1 MADVRNFVIPESDLS
16 GLNRVTNTYEIKNV
30 REAEVQRQQSA
41 KKSASAAFLTNY
53 LNPNDNLTGTPYD
66 PQIVKGFD
74 ELLQQGTKLA
84 SEGADTN
91 MMMMA
96 LSPGVAKLNQY
107 SATAKLIDKR
117 IKDQL
122 AQVPA
127 NAGYNRLKLEEFA
140 KKGAFYDSEGKL
152 KDIKSIDPSVDY
164 LTEAIKLH
172 PAEVTTDAAIDEFVK
187 TSPKFTNTQ
196 SVKRINSRGGYE
208 MKKAEVTAPS
218 WATVDEEGSI
228 VPRYNIALEGGKPH
242 SFNFQTG
249 EGTTKEAEIRL
260 MDEKDFDS
268 LMGSNP
274 GIADWV
280 RGQVMRAGQGAD
292 LNSPQAKN
300 AARAIMYDELK
311 RRGGGGIKDIEETKE
326 APAPK
331 ISIRNYSGGGTKP
344 SEQINLTEQPDVGG
358 GYKDITSM
366 TGGIKTSV
374 LPDGKSFN
382 AELVYYNPSTKK
394 VKYIEYVSKDDKG
407 KYGEPKWKE
416 VSLTKFKQDVKTSN
430 PQIDMKF
437 LDGLEN
443 PITGTKQDTPK
454 PSTSKMV
461 TMVLPD
467 GRKGQIPE
475 DKVDQ
480 FLKDNPKAKRQ

>member
-16 GLNRVTNTYEIKNV
+16 GLNRVTNTYERKNV

-140 KKGAFYDSEGKL
+140 KKGAFYDNEGKL

-326 APAPK
+326 APAPR
-331 ISIRNYSGGGTKP
+331 ISIRNYSGGGTPKKD
-344 SEQINLTEQPDVGG
+344 EGANWVKRATAAINEDNPVDIEDTFGELFKGNNAPYVGIKKNG
-358 GYKDITSM
+358 DNFTVTYKDKQGYEATEDFNV
-366 TGGIKTSV
+366 KDRQ
-374 LPDGKSFN
+374 LPNKLARLYQMIMGSDVKMEKGDYGTQDVPVMPKN
-382 AELVYYNPSTKK
+382 DNP
-394 VKYIEYVSKDDKG
+394 KG
-407 KYGEPKWKE
+407 KGGWKPF
-416 VSLTKFKQDVKTSN
+416 SKKNTT
-430 PQIDMKF
+430 
-437 LDGLEN
+437 
-443 PITGTKQDTPK
+443 ITPT
-454 PSTSKMV
+454 
-461 TMVLPD
+461 
-467 GRKGQIPE
+467 
-475 DKVDQ
+475 
-480 FLKDNPKAKRQ
+480 KDNPLGLDL